1 MIGNSI
7 PFLHGYREGYRMH
20 RIHITSDGWSIFVWC
35 FALTLLCFWRT
46 NTLYPVAPGFTPAI
60 VFAVSLWIL
69 LSWMVRSLSVPNDD
83 VLAAAAAV
91 TAVED
96 MVGVVLCDAM
106 RILLFDALLFAV
118 LFVLRRLWNG
128 FEQVYM
134 ALQRNKVK
142 RQCFRICSRVF
153 AAAAAVLLL
162 AVFAGLDRYAEY
174 YVMPGSFAADQAVAV
189 STGEE
194 NALNTSQREEA
205 SAAVSEIRAAA
216 AEWERLSDA
225 EKKRIVRLTVK
236 AEHLYLGL
244 TGDPPTVVFRPISDD
259 CMGKYSHFDRTI
271 LFDSNHLKDD
281 SAASVLQTAIHE
293 MHHAYVHQTVSALNF
308 DSDVVRNN
316 RYFNQLRDWKENLD
330 HYISAEDD
338 YDLYRSQSVEADAFA
353 YAWER
358 APIYLGDANTLDMKR
373 TEQ

>member
-1 MIGNSI
+1 M
-7 PFLHGYREGYRMH
+7 RKV
-20 RIHITSDGWSIFVWC
+20 HIASDGWSVFVWC

-46 NTLYPVAPGFTPAI
+46 NALYPVAPSFTPAI

-69 LSWMVRSLSVPNDD
+69 LSWMVCSLSVPNND
-83 VLAAAAAV
+83 VLAAAAV
-91 TAVED
+91 TALED
-96 MVGVVLCDAM
+96 LIGVVLWGAV

-128 FEQVYM
+128 FEQMYM

-153 AAAAAVLLL
+153 AAAAALLL
-162 AVFAGLDRYAEY
+162 LTVFVGLDRYAEY
-174 YVMPGSFAADQAVAV
+174 YVLPGSFAADQAVAV
-189 STGEE
+189 SIGEE
-194 NALNTSQREEA
+194 NALNTSQREDA
-205 SAAVSEIRAAA
+205 SAVVSEICAAA
-216 AEWERLSDA
+216 AEWERLSEA

-236 AEHLYLGL
+236 TEHLYLGL
-244 TGDPPTVVFRPISDD
+244 TGDPPTVVFRSISDD
-259 CMGKYSHFDRTI
+259 CMGKYLHYNRTI
-271 LFDSNHLKDD
+271 LFDSNHLKVD

-338 YDLYRSQSVEADAFA
+338 YDLYRSQPVEADACA

-358 APIYLGDANTLDMKR
+358 APIYLGESNK
-373 TEQ
+373 TETKEADR